1 MFIRGHNKSAP
12 IQFVLRTFIMPVPI
26 MFPIEV
32 TSREFDARLLLAAYC
47 AGPDRPVFLGQDRGI
62 YRLARRWRGGIYVG
76 KQVLVG
82 GQKPNLTKYR
92 VLKERG
98 FRVLFLAEEE
108 PVFSEESKVDRKQF
122 LQMFHPDWLD
132 GDDVICAWGDFSAEV
147 FREAARKDAAAI
159 HVTGHPRFDL
169 CKPEL
174 AGMYDSE
181 TRSIRQ
187 RFGKFIL
194 LNTKFALASN
204 LPAFTSVKNAF
215 AEKKQQEDAAEY
227 WLRFYCYH
235 ARMQTAYIV
244 LANRLRK
251 EFPDHH
257 IVLRPHP
264 GEDPAW
270 YRGVLAGID
279 NVSVLTEGS
288 VLPWL
293 AAAEVLVHTGCT
305 TGLEACYLTPQIIQY
320 APDVGYVFE
329 QHLPSL
335 VGAVCDTEDEV
346 VREIKDGRRSAIEP
360 AAERRISRIIA
371 NFSPQLMS
379 SKLIGDLVVAEAE
392 KMSGTSSHGRIAELE
407 HLARSLIQPRNQR
420 RRSAGGV
427 PKKFEPFDQESING
441 KLRLLESLV
450 HKRLHCRYISP
461 FLVEISSS
469 GDSGV

>member
-1 MFIRGHNKSAP
+1 
-12 IQFVLRTFIMPVPI
+12 

-32 TSREFDARLLLAAYC
+32 TSRELDARLLLAAYC
-47 AGPDRPVFLGQDRGI
+47 AGPERTVFLGQDRGI

-76 KQVLVG
+76 KQIIVG
-82 GQKPNLTKYR
+82 GQKPNLSKYR

-108 PVFSEESKVDRKQF
+108 PVFSEEAKVDRKQF

-132 GDDVICAWGDFSAEV
+132 GDDVIFAWGDFSAEV

-174 AGMYDSE
+174 AGMYESE

-204 LPAFTSVKNAF
+204 LPAFTSVKKAF
-215 AEKKQQEDAAEY
+215 ADKKEHEDASEY

-251 EFPDHH
+251 EFPEHH

-270 YRGVLAGID
+270 YRGVLGGIG
-279 NVSVLTEGS
+279 NISVLTEGS

-305 TGLEACYLTPQIIQY
+305 TGLEACYLTPKIIQY

-335 VGAVCDTEDEV
+335 IGAVCSTEDEV
-346 VREIKDGRRSAIEP
+346 VSEIKGGTRSVVEP
-360 AAERRISRIIA
+360 SAERRISRIIA

-379 SKLIGDLVVAEAE
+379 SELIGTLVEAEAK
-392 KMSGTSSHGRIAELE
+392 KMPVAASLGRMAELE
-407 HLARSLIQPRNQR
+407 HLVRSLIQPRNQR
-420 RRSAGGV
+420 QRSVGGV
-427 PKKFEPFDQESING
+427 PKKFEPFDEQSINA
-441 KLRLLESLV
+441 KLRLLEGLV
-450 HKRLHCRYISP
+450 HKRLKCRFISQY
-461 FLVEISSS
+461 LVEISAT
-469 GDSGV
+469 GDPGT